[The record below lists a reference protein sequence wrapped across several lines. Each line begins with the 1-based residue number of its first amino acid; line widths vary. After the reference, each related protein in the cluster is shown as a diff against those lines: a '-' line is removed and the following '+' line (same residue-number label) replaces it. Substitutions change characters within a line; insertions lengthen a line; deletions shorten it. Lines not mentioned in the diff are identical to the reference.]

1 MNSSSANRIY
11 PPLPKPAHVEYQQG
25 FVHDIEHPY
34 FSAEQMH
41 AFLDDGYSM
50 RAQVAPAV
58 QHSDDAAVD
67 ALAALMK
74 SKLAKQRA
82 KGYAG
87 WDTSECTQQHLTNLL
102 RTHVDKGDL
111 IDVANFCAFLSAR
124 GEGIAAP
131 QPAAASFDL
140 DADLARTIDQRDT
153 AEGWA
158 DGLAALIGKHF
169 GENIGEHSSAHN
181 PWQEAKDIIE
191 TAAPYQAATLEVLR
205 SFAEG
210 RIQHI
215 NKGLCP
221 DHIAG
226 HGSRDPECAICRA
239 LDQQGGV

>member
-1 MNSSSANRIY
+1 MNSTSANRIY

-41 AFLDDGYSM
+41 AFLDDGCAM
-50 RAQVAPAV
+50 RAISTPENYRAD
-58 QHSDDAAVD
+58 QH
-67 ALAALMK
+67 
-74 SKLAKQRA
+74 
-82 KGYAG
+82 G
-87 WDTSECTQQHLTNLL
+87 SECY
-102 RTHVDKGDL
+102 DEACGG
-111 IDVANFCAFLSAR
+111 C
-124 GEGIAAP
+124 IAAP
-131 QPAAASFDL
+131 KPAVASFDL

-169 GENIGEHSSAHN
+169 GESIGEHSSAHN